1 MDERIKKQRL
11 SRLDFSNFPSIIS
24 RVIREIKYVFRILK
38 RTKKYSVFFY
48 FERSARFSTHSIR
61 VSIKIQRLYRN
72 RGGMMSRLLRERGGG
87 NGYGEKAWR
96 SWKAS
101 VERRV
106 FMVSTEITRE
116 ELFRRNIF
124 ARTIKVFGW
133 GGAIGPRNRIEIR
146 RSRPFVNF
154 FISSFHYFIGV
165 VPRYHIFVDRGETNG
180 RTIMRPWNWSTRRVC
195 ARAQNLI
202 ALTSEQR
209 AIWPILYIYTMSV
222 CVRTCT
228 PHNFDYTCNP
238 VVLIHKFHIRER
250 NDVNTR
256 SNDRFVNPPSF
267 IGSSTRYFFF
277 VSFSLFGGGSM
288 IFIDSFR
295 VDGWAAESE
304 RKRFIGEFQR
314 YQQCE

>member
-11 SRLDFSNFPSIIS
+11 SRRDFSNFPSIIS

-38 RTKKYSVFFY
+38 RTKKYSVFFTSNDPPDSRRIRSEFPLKFRGY
-48 FERSARFSTHSIR
+48 IEIEVEWCPGYYANGAAETVTAKKRDGVGKQVSKDGFSWFPRKLRVKSCFAGIYSRERSKCLGGERQSVR
-61 VSIKIQRLYRN
+61 VT
-72 RGGMMSRLLRERGGG
+72 GSR
-87 NGYGEKAWR
+87 
-96 SWKAS
+96 
-101 VERRV
+101 
-106 FMVSTEITRE
+106 
-116 ELFRRNIF
+116 
-124 ARTIKVFGW
+124 
-133 GGAIGPRNRIEIR
+133 
-146 RSRPFVNF
+146 FVNF

-209 AIWPILYIYTMSV
+209 AIWPILYIYNMSV

-267 IGSSTRYFFF
+267 IGSSTRYFFLF
-277 VSFSLFGGGSM
+277 LFLFLGEGRWFSSIVFAWM
-288 IFIDSFR
+288 
-295 VDGWAAESE
+295 VESE